1 MSNQDLYAKYLEF
14 NKKYFDNKLPLDV
27 KVVWDNRLVASA
39 GITIELGSSDRLK
52 LSPHYIKKFLKE
64 IR

>member
-1 MSNQDLYAKYLEF
+1 MFNQDLYAKYLEF

-39 GITIELGSSDRLK
+39 GSYNWSWGVVTRQSNFHLII
-52 LSPHYIKKFLKE
+52 
-64 IR
+64 